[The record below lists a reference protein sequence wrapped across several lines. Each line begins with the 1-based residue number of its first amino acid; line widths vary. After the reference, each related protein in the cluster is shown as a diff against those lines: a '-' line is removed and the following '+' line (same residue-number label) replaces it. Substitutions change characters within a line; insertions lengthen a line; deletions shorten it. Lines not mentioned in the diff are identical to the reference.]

1 MTTKTFTVT
10 VSNPGSGNK
19 YYLDSVLTP
28 TISLAKGATY
38 KFDQSDA
45 SNNTHPLVFS
55 SDSGNSTPYTDG
67 VTTSGTPGQSG
78 AFTQIV
84 VANTAPSSIY
94 YYCSN
99 HAGMGGQANITSDT
113 WGALEWGQGSW
124 AAQGDVGLTATG
136 SLATFSI
143 GNITIDADIQVG
155 WGGDTWGEN
164 EWGDLSGTNPILAG
178 QQLTSSIGSVSE
190 SIVAEG
196 SVDVTGIQ
204 LAFATPTSVGGT
216 SVDLTLTGLELTSAM
231 GEETIGIGAN
241 VTGSQATTTAGSVT
255 IDPTFLI
262 GSGWGRDTW
271 GNLGWGVN
279 YSALAQMSALTS
291 TINFPAANAFT
302 DVEVSVSAP
311 ALTMTYANPSF
322 SIISD
327 VGITVLAS
335 EDQLDSEVG
344 SIASVVGNTNIQLTG
359 IQATM
364 SIGTTVGGLK
374 TPVDVTG
381 IQATMSLGT
390 TALVQTTVEQPTG
403 IQATMSLGQT
413 EDIPGQN
420 QGVAGQQLLSL
431 IGQATV
437 TGIANVTVSGIELT
451 SSAGSTNITA
461 WSEVD
466 PGVNNVWSEVDLA
479 A

>member
-1 MTTKTFTVT
+1 VTTKTFTVT

-67 VTTSGTPGQSG
+67 VTTSWTPGQSG

-143 GNITIDADIQVG
+143 GNTTVDADIQVG

-178 QQLTSSIGSVSE
+178 QQLTSTIGSVSE
-190 SIVAEG
+190 SIIAEG

-204 LAFATPTSVGGT
+204 LAFATPTAVGGT
-216 SVDLTLTGLELTSAM
+216 SVNLT
-231 GEETIGIGAN
+231 
-241 VTGSQATTTAGSVT
+241 
-255 IDPTFLI
+255 
-262 GSGWGRDTW
+262 
-271 GNLGWGVN
+271 
-279 YSALAQMSALTS
+279 
-291 TINFPAANAFT
+291 
-302 DVEVSVSAP
+302 
-311 ALTMTYANPSF
+311 
-322 SIISD
+322 
-327 VGITVLAS
+327 
-335 EDQLDSEVG
+335 
-344 SIASVVGNTNIQLTG
+344 
-359 IQATM
+359 
-364 SIGTTVGGLK
+364 
-374 TPVDVTG
+374 
-381 IQATMSLGT
+381 
-390 TALVQTTVEQPTG
+390 
-403 IQATMSLGQT
+403 
-413 EDIPGQN
+413 
-420 QGVAGQQLLSL
+420 
-431 IGQATV
+431 
-437 TGIANVTVSGIELT
+437 
-451 SSAGSTNITA
+451 
-461 WSEVD
+461 
-466 PGVNNVWSEVDLA
+466 
-479 A
+479 

>member
-178 QQLTSSIGSVSE
+178 QQLTSTIGSVSE
-190 SIVAEG
+190 LIIAEG

-204 LAFATPTSVGGT
+204 LAFGTPTAVGGT

-364 SIGTTVGGLK
+364 SVGNTVGGLK

-420 QGVAGQQLLSL
+420 QGVTGQQLLSL

-437 TGIANVTVSGIELT
+437 IGIANVTVSGIELT